1 MNNKKIR
8 TYNELNIEEKTLLD
22 TMRTMKLSC
31 DQARFE
37 LFSYKLTNLIETYEE
52 SIELR
57 KDAQATLFDILEE
70 LDKNE
75 LSAIYVSYE
84 ELGKNREAELNNINT
99 ELNIIKE
106 YNVGFNEA
114 LNMIYSG
121 VAEEIL
127 INEENNW

>member
-1 MNNKKIR
+1 MNNEKIR

-37 LFSYKLTNLIETYEE
+37 LFSYKLTDLIETYEE
-52 SIELR
+52 LIELR

-75 LSAIYVSYE
+75 LSAICK
-84 ELGKNREAELNNINT
+84 L
-99 ELNIIKE
+99 
-106 YNVGFNEA
+106 
-114 LNMIYSG
+114 
-121 VAEEIL
+121 
-127 INEENNW
+127 

>member
-1 MNNKKIR
+1 MN
-8 TYNELNIEEKTLLD
+8 YLL
-22 TMRTMKLSC
+22 
-31 DQARFE
+31 
-37 LFSYKLTNLIETYEE
+37 
-52 SIELR
+52 
-57 KDAQATLFDILEE
+57 
-70 LDKNE
+70 
-75 LSAIYVSYE
+75 YVSYE